1 MAHPTHE
8 FKSMTEAYETFSKKC
23 IPVETGVR
31 QRDAMRKSF
40 FAGMISM
47 RGMALQLA
55 ELPENE
61 AIKRFNLWEF
71 EAIEY
76 TMKTMEEAL
85 K

>member
-23 IPVETGVR
+23 IPVEAGVG
-31 QRDAMRKSF
+31 QRDALRRSF

-47 RGMALQLA
+47 QGMAFQLA
-55 ELPENE
+55 ELPESE
-61 AIKRFNLWEF
+61 AVKRLKLWEF
-71 EAIEY
+71 EAVEY
-76 TMKTMEEAL
+76 TMKTLKEAL